1 MKVRIEVDG
10 EVRYEDPR
18 LFGDLSEL
26 EVGVDCHKY
35 DLEEY
40 YLPPVLRRV
49 LKTSKQG
56 EVFQIR
62 SSRREKVLPAFSDP
76 AGIFTREVLE
86 G

>member
-1 MKVRIEVDG
+1 M
-10 EVRYEDPR
+10 
-18 LFGDLSEL
+18 
-26 EVGVDCHKY
+26 GVDCHKY

-76 AGIFTREVLE
+76 AGIFSREVLE